1 MNNQNDNILNI
12 NTCPSCNTSRNYN
25 NSRYA
30 TLNLICDECLQ
41 TYPKLDNG
49 YIIKITSKQNGSNL
63 LIVSNENDTFLYES
77 TLVKFTLNGIN
88 CLAFGTIID
97 EIICHSTH
105 NNNSQVIYGFNE
117 KTNFDGNDIRV
128 FTYPVDSNGVDILF
142 EGKKTMKWVNA
153 RPYQVNA
160 FTQFKQNKEQDLYY
174 NSRGYKFH
182 IKRTDPNSGIHF
194 IRTDGTKCNIADFN
208 SVKIFLIDH
217 PSGIP
222 NWYRA
227 RDYQIWAFLDF
238 IYDNKK
244 SKTYK
249 TLNIPNH
256 QESDVA
262 LTLTIYKENGTVD
275 NSKYEFT
282 IFRSDNGNIYFQPVD
297 GRKLRISDNSNEF
310 DCYQKHIEQDY
321 PAIAFTSGTLEEQEF
336 SYETIKS
343 VSTFETVD
351 ESKLN
356 VCIVCLKNLWNVIVL
371 SCGHIQ
377 ICSECLSIESQKHN
391 KCPYCRTDITSF
403 AKLTRKAIEN
413 AFGMSDFRKEEAL
426 NAADDLN
433 QILIT
438 GIQQTVFNDMSELAV
453 SGNSYLTCRD

>member
-1 MNNQNDNILNI
+1 MNGQYMLNT
-12 NTCPSCNTSRNYN
+12 NTCPSCNTLKSHNKL
-25 NSRYA
+25 RYA

-49 YIIKITSKQNGSNL
+49 DIIKITSKQNGSNL
-63 LIVSNENDTFLYES
+63 LIVNNEADTFLYES
-77 TLVKFTLNGIN
+77 ALVKFTLNGIN
-88 CLAFGTIID
+88 CLAFGNIVD
-97 EIICHSTH
+97 EIICHAS
-105 NNNSQVIYGFNE
+105 NNDSQVIYGFDQ

-128 FTYPVDSNGVDILF
+128 FTYPVGPNGADILF
-142 EGKKTMKWVNA
+142 EGKRTMKWVDA
-153 RPYQVNA
+153 RPYQVDA
-160 FTQFKQNKEQDLYY
+160 FRQFKENREQDLYY
-174 NSRGYKFH
+174 NKKGYTFH
-182 IKRTDPNSGIHF
+182 IKRTNPDSGIHF

-208 SVKIFLIDH
+208 SIKIFLIDH

-282 IFRSDNGNIYFQPVD
+282 IFRSDNGKIYFQSID
-297 GRKLRISDNSNEF
+297 GRKLRMSDNSNEF
-310 DCYQKHIEQDY
+310 EYYQKHIEQDY

-336 SYETIKS
+336 SSETIKAIS
-343 VSTFETVD
+343 AFETSD
-351 ESKLN
+351 ESKPN

-377 ICSECLSIESQKHN
+377 ICSECLTIESQKHN

-403 AKLTRKAIEN
+403 AKLTRKAIES
-413 AFGMSDFRKEEAL
+413 AFGMSDFRKDEAL
-426 NAADDLN
+426 MAADDLN
-433 QILIT
+433 QILVT
-438 GIQQTVFNDMSELAV
+438 GIQQTVFNDMSELATAG
-453 SGNSYLTCRD
+453 SSYLTCRY